1 MIIEKV
7 YKASIEDKKSKKRI
21 AETIIKEITE
31 NNKFE
36 LSITELAETSKTSQP
51 TTTRFINDLYPQ
63 GNYKTF
69 KEKLNKEIKI
79 YFKSNYEKN
88 NLSDNKER
96 MLLDITNTLNSIDD
110 NKIIKASN
118 ILVNADKIN
127 IASLGGNYSLKYLFE
142 HKLTKVGKNVMLSLD
157 WHQQLINLNFMS
169 KNDVLVVISYSMDK
183 NEISKIIEKAISRK
197 IKIILLTGD
206 FENNWNDKVDVC
218 IKVSSSDAKFRS
230 FSFTSK
236 TCMNL
241 VIEMIFKEM
250 LKEILPENDVIEEW
264 KWQNK

>member
-7 YKASIEDKKSKKRI
+7 YKASIEDQKSQKRI

-36 LSITELAETSKTSQP
+36 LSVTELAEVSKASQP
-51 TTTRFINDLYPQ
+51 TTTRFINEIYPQ

-69 KEKLNKEIKI
+69 KEKLNNEIKI

-88 NLSDNKER
+88 NLEDNKER
-96 MLLDITNTLNSIDD
+96 ILLDITNTLQRIDE
-110 NKIIKASN
+110 KEIISASN
-118 ILVNADKIN
+118 LLVKADKIN
-127 IASLGGNYSLKYLFE
+127 IASLGGNYSIKYLFE
-142 HKLTKVGKNVMLSLD
+142 HKLTKIGKNVMLSLD

-169 KNDVLVVISYSMDK
+169 KNDVLVVISYSLDK
-183 NEISKIIEKAISRK
+183 NEISKIIEKAMQKK
-197 IKIILLTGD
+197 IKIILLTGE
-206 FENNWNDKVDVC
+206 FENKWDEKVNVVL
-218 IKVSSSDAKFRS
+218 KVSSSDAKFRS

-241 VIEMIFKEM
+241 IIEMIFREM
-250 LKEILPENDVIEEW
+250 LKNILPKNDVIEEW

>member
-1 MIIEKV
+1 MAEAS
-7 YKASIEDKKSKKRI
+7 KA
-21 AETIIKEITE
+21 
-31 NNKFE
+31 
-36 LSITELAETSKTSQP
+36 SQP
-51 TTTRFINDLYPQ
+51 TTTRFINELYPQ

-79 YFKSNYEKN
+79 YFKTNYEKN
-88 NLSDNKER
+88 NLTDNKER
-96 MLLDITNTLNSIDD
+96 MLLDITNTLQKIDD
-110 NKIIKASN
+110 KKITLASN
-118 ILVNADKIN
+118 LLVKANKIN

-157 WHQQLINLNFMS
+157 WHQQLINLNFMT
-169 KNDVLVVISYSMDK
+169 KNDVLVVISYSLDK
-183 NEISKIIEKAISRK
+183 NEISKIIEKAIQKK
-197 IKIILLTGD
+197 IKIIILTKD
-206 FENNWNDKVDVC
+206 FENSCDDKVDVC

-250 LKEILPENDVIEEW
+250 LKNILPKTDVIEEW